1 MKRKV
6 IIISVLSILALA
18 GCKTDKNP
26 SSEVV
31 SSSSP
36 VLSSTSASSNSS
48 ESSVSEST
56 SSSESSE
63 SSSSEPSSLESSS
76 SISESSSSSSSSD
89 DGVIHLTNL
98 RFIKKTI
105 DLQVSEETQLTWKYY
120 PSDASIK
127 DVSFKVS
134 DETICTVSDE
144 GVVKGLKIGTTT
156 VTITS
161 LDGNFQDTATINVNG
176 ASAESIQ
183 LVVPEDTLKNEDTY
197 YIQVGTSIQ
206 LSTILTPSSA
216 YNRVSY
222 AAYDRS
228 NQSVEDYISIDENGL
243 MTALKPMMNITV
255 SAVTDNNKISSVK
268 FSSLTESKY
277 SAEYIRQ
284 KIASSISLE
293 SEKVVKATLE
303 ERNKKANDYTYIDEF
318 NIYENGISKTRTT
331 RDNLDNTSEVKN
343 GYIGVKND
351 KFYTLIRDENNSYDV
366 LATECLPIGNEEKQ
380 ITSEEAKLR
389 SSVVSTT
396 TLFGASS
403 ILLDKVVDSLTY
415 FNTTQKWIDFNFEA
429 TDNQI
434 KMSGSFEKISTYYLV
449 KNLYYELDLTIN
461 IDDLGMITSYQ
472 FVSNAYDPTG
482 YSFTSHQLLDN
493 AKPAEIY
500 TLKLNQESGTRTVCD
515 NFNVSP
521 EQCYFTSFDVNT
533 YAYTEDEVSST
544 FEIGDIIH
552 FKVTTPNPSTATTLI
567 DDVKFTSSSDTSVVD
582 YSSQGGI
589 KALGSGTCTLTFTS
603 STGVTCQKD
612 IIVNYKKAESMQFE
626 NLDVNGLKVGESI
639 EGFSAKILPEG
650 SKQDYTIEIIAG
662 NDCGELTFNNE
673 TKLYS
678 LTALKDG
685 KITLKATSVDD
696 PNMSVTKDIYVY
708 QEISENQVLPLLL
721 ENDFVCYIEAKNRN
735 YYLQFMDDGTG
746 YVYTIDG
753 TTVSWLGYFDYSVSG
768 FEVTISNTT
777 SLVKDVF
784 HSVDGKFIVSNN
796 GIEIKGTI
804 YYGTGSNEKCEAVF
818 AKTTRYVE

>member
-6 IIISVLSILALA
+6 IIVSVLSLLALA
-18 GCKTDKNP
+18 GCKTTKDP

-36 VLSSTSASSNSS
+36 VLSSTSASENTS

-56 SSSESSE
+56 SSLESFE
-63 SSSSEPSSLESSS
+63 SSSSGSSSFDSSSLTSDNSSS
-76 SISESSSSSSSSD
+76 ASSSD

-105 DLQVSEETQLTWKYY
+105 DLQVDEEAQLTWKYY

-127 DVSFKVS
+127 DVSFEVS
-134 DETICTVSDE
+134 DKTICSVSDS
-144 GVVKGLKIGTTT
+144 GVVKGLKLGTTT

-161 LDGNFQDTATINVNG
+161 LDGNFKDTATINVNG
-176 ASAESIQ
+176 ESAESIQ
-183 LVVPEDTLKNEDTY
+183 IVVPEDTLKSGDTY
-197 YIQVGTSIQ
+197 FIEVGSSIQ
-206 LSTILTPSSA
+206 LSTILNPTDA
-216 YNRVSY
+216 INRVTY

-243 MTALKPMMNITV
+243 MRALKPMMNITV

-268 FSSLTESKY
+268 FSSLTKSKY

-293 SEKVVKATLE
+293 KENVIHATLE

-331 RDNLDNTSEVKN
+331 KDNLDNTSEVKN
-343 GYIGVKND
+343 GYIGIKKD
-351 KFYTLIRDENNSYDV
+351 KFYSLMRNENNSYEV
-366 LATECLPIGNEEKQ
+366 MATECLPIGNEEGQ
-380 ITSEEAKLR
+380 ITSEEAELR

-396 TLFGASS
+396 TLFGASD
-403 ILLDKVVDSLTY
+403 ILLDKVIDSLTY
-415 FNTTQKWIDFNFEA
+415 FNTTQQWIDFNFEA

-434 KMSGSFEKISTYYLV
+434 KMSGSFEKLSTYYLV
-449 KNLYYELDLTIN
+449 KNLYYVLDLTIN
-461 IDDLGMITSYQ
+461 LDNSGMITSYQ

-500 TLKLNQESGTRTVCD
+500 SLKLSQESGIRTSYD
-515 NFNVSP
+515 NFIVSP

-533 YAYTEDEVSST
+533 YAYTEDELTST

-552 FKVTTPNPSTATTLI
+552 FKVASPNPSTATTLI
-567 DDVKFTSSSDTSVVD
+567 DDVKFTSSSDPSVVD
-582 YSSQGGI
+582 YSSQGGL
-589 KALGSGTCTLTFTS
+589 KALGAGTCTLTFTS
-603 STGVTCQKD
+603 STGVTCEKE
-612 IIVNYKKAESMQFE
+612 VTVKYKVAEKIQFE
-626 NLDVNGLKVGESI
+626 NLDANGMKIGESI
-639 EGFSAKILPEG
+639 DGFSAKVLPEG
-650 SKQDYTIEIIAG
+650 SKQDYTIEIVSG
-662 NDCGELTFNNE
+662 EDCGKLDYDSE

-678 LTALKDG
+678 LTALKEG
-685 KITLKATSVDD
+685 KITLKATSIDN
-696 PNMSVTKDIYVY
+696 PNISITKDIYVY
-708 QEISENQVLPLLL
+708 QEISESQVLSLLTT
-721 ENDFVCYIEAKNRN
+721 NDFVCYVEAKDRN

-746 YVYTIDG
+746 YVYTMDG

-768 FEVTISNTT
+768 FEITISNTI
-777 SLVKDVF
+777 SMVKDVF

-804 YYGTGSNEKCEAVF
+804 YYGDGSNENCEVVF
-818 AKTTRYVE
+818 AKTTRNVE